1 MGIWFI
7 TEHSA
12 FCPQVPGQGSTH
24 LFLMQALSLGQSE
37 LSTHSGLQPDRDL
50 LGIRADK
57 YKHHYYIVRSDHK
70 VKDCKDR
77 LELVLVL

>member
-37 LSTHSGLQPDRDL
+37 LSTHSGLQPR
-50 LGIRADK
+50 
-57 YKHHYYIVRSDHK
+57 
-70 VKDCKDR
+70 
-77 LELVLVL
+77 